1 MVEERVQKILSRAG
15 YGSRR
20 SCEDLITT
28 GRVKVNGKTALLGQ
42 KADAAA
48 DAITVDGKTLPTELQ
63 LRYIA
68 YYKPRFVLCDKV
80 YDDDT
85 RRTVFNMVEGA
96 SELAVVGRLDYES
109 EGLVILTNDG
119 EMVNKLTHP
128 RYQHEKEY
136 RVLLASH
143 PDVKQMEIWRRGVV
157 LEDGHRTSPA
167 SVTVESNAGKGTWIR
182 VILKE
187 GHKRQIRET
196 AKLTGLFVV
205 KLVRTR
211 IATLRLGNL
220 KTGDYRPLT
229 SEEISALK
237 DTSKPPKLLR
247 TPRRLSAPR
256 TFKKTD
262 VEESTKRTD
271 FSKPRTSSSSDS
283 GAGSDAV
290 GTRSPRSKTSVY
302 NSGSRI
308 TNSHSADE
316 KGSRSTT
323 RRPGGTAT
331 RPVGVRTPRSKT
343 STYSSGSR
351 NTDSFK
357 PDDTNTRSTTR
368 KPAGTGTRPVGTR
381 SPRRTTEARPP
392 SESAHTP
399 RRRTDS
405 GTHSDGAQST
415 RSPRSNSRGTS
426 GTGSRSTGTRSTTV
440 RSPRRTTKK
449 ETD

>member
-1 MVEERVQKILSRAG
+1 MVEERVQKILARAG

-28 GRVKVNGKTALLGQ
+28 GRVKVNGKTVLLGQ

-48 DAITVDGKTLPTELQ
+48 DTITVDGKILPTELQ

-80 YDDDT
+80 YEDDS

-96 SELAVVGRLDYES
+96 SDLAVVGRLDYES

-136 RVLLASH
+136 RVLLATH

-182 VILKE
+182 VVLKE

-211 IATLRLGNL
+211 IASLRLGNL
-220 KTGDYRPLT
+220 KSGDYRPLT

-237 DTSKPPKLLR
+237 DTSKPPKLLK
-247 TPRRLSAPR
+247 TPRRIGAPR
-256 TFKKTD
+256 SITKTD
-262 VEESTKRTD
+262 PEEATKRND
-271 FSKPRTSSSSDS
+271 YSKPRMSSRAPRSAE
-283 GAGSDAV
+283 GAGERPANARPTGV
-290 GTRSPRSKTSVY
+290 RGAGARPAGTRTPKT
-302 NSGSRI
+302 
-308 TNSHSADE
+308 
-316 KGSRSTT
+316 TT
-323 RRPGGTAT
+323 
-331 RPVGVRTPRSKT
+331 S
-343 STYSSGSR
+343 YSSGSR
-351 NTDSFK
+351 NTDSYL
-357 PDDTNTRSTTR
+357 PDDNNTRRTTR
-368 KPAGTGTRPVGTR
+368 RPGGTETHPAGTHR
-381 SPRRTTEARPP
+381 PRRTTG
-392 SESAHTP
+392 T
-399 RRRTDS
+399 RTS
-405 GTHSDGAQST
+405 
-415 RSPRSNSRGTS
+415 
-426 GTGSRSTGTRSTTV
+426 GTRSTTV
-440 RSPRRTTKK
+440 RSPRKTSKNDS
-449 ETD
+449 E

>member
-1 MVEERVQKILSRAG
+1 MVEERVQKILARAG

-20 SCEDLITT
+20 SCEELITT
-28 GRVKVNGKTALLGQ
+28 NRVKVNGKTVLLGE
-42 KADAAA
+42 KADATT
-48 DAITVDGKTLPTELQ
+48 DVITVDGKALPTELQ

-136 RVLLASH
+136 RVLVATH

-167 SVTVESNAGKGTWIR
+167 SVTVEGPAGKGTWIR

-211 IATLRLGNL
+211 IASLRLGNL
-220 KTGDYRPLT
+220 KSGDYRPLT
-229 SEEISALK
+229 SEEIAALK
-237 DTSKPPKLLR
+237 DTSRPPRLLK
-247 TPRRLSAPR
+247 TPRRLGAPR
-256 TFKKTD
+256 AHVKTD
-262 VEESTKRTD
+262 PEESTKRND
-271 FSKPRTSSSSDS
+271 FSKPRPSSRTPRTTTDGTSERPA
-283 GAGSDAV
+283 GTRAGS
-290 GTRSPRSKTSVY
+290 
-302 NSGSRI
+302 
-308 TNSHSADE
+308 
-316 KGSRSTT
+316 
-323 RRPGGTAT
+323 T
-331 RPVGVRTPRSKT
+331 RPVGTRPSGTRATSTRPAGVRTTRSTT

-351 NTDSFK
+351 NTDTFTPEEKSAYK
-357 PDDTNTRSTTR
+357 DGKRSTTR
-368 KPAGTGTRPVGTR
+368 KPGGTGTR
-381 SPRRTTEARPP
+381 SPRGSKGSSTR
-392 SESAHTP
+392 TP
-399 RRRTDS
+399 RSSSS
-405 GTHSDGAQST
+405 GPT
-415 RSPRSNSRGTS
+415 SNST
-426 GTGSRSTGTRSTTV
+426 RSTGTRSTTV

-449 ETD
+449 DEK

>member
-1 MVEERVQKILSRAG
+1 MVEERVQKILARAG

-28 GRVKVNGKTALLGQ
+28 GRVKVNGKTVLLGQ

-48 DAITVDGKTLPTELQ
+48 DVITVDGKTLPTELQ

-80 YDDDT
+80 YDDDS
-85 RRTVFNMVEGA
+85 RRTVFTMVEGA
-96 SELAVVGRLDYES
+96 SDLAVVGRLDYES

-136 RVLLASH
+136 RVLLATH

-220 KTGDYRPLT
+220 KPGDYRPLT
-229 SEEISALK
+229 SEEIGALK

-247 TPRRLSAPR
+247 TPRRIGAPR
-256 TFKKTD
+256 STGKTD
-262 VEESTKRTD
+262 PEESTKRND
-271 FSKPRTSSSSDS
+271 YSKPRMSSRTPRSTE
-283 GAGSDAV
+283 GAGEKPASARPSSARPAGTRPTGARSTGARPT
-290 GTRSPRSKTSVY
+290 GTRSPKTTTSY
-302 NSGSRI
+302 SSGSRN
-308 TNSHSADE
+308 TDSYLPDDNNT
-316 KGSRSTT
+316 RSTT
-323 RRPGGTAT
+323 RRPGGTGT
-331 RPVGVRTPRSKT
+331 RPVGTHGPRSSAGT
-343 STYSSGSR
+343 GG
-351 NTDSFK
+351 K
-357 PDDTNTRSTTR
+357 PEGTRSPR
-368 KPAGTGTRPVGTR
+368 KSPAGTGTR
-381 SPRRTTEARPP
+381 
-392 SESAHTP
+392 
-399 RRRTDS
+399 
-405 GTHSDGAQST
+405 SDGAQST
-415 RSPRSNSRGTS
+415 RSPRRTTS
-426 GTGSRSTGTRSTTV
+426 PRPSSTKPSGTRSTTI

-449 ETD
+449 DSE

>member
-1 MVEERVQKILSRAG
+1 MVEERVQKILARAG

-28 GRVKVNGKTALLGQ
+28 GRVKVNGTTVLLGQ

-48 DAITVDGKTLPTELQ
+48 DTITVDGKTLPTELQ

-85 RRTVFNMVEGA
+85 RRTVFTMVEGA
-96 SELAVVGRLDYES
+96 SDLAVVGRLDYES

-136 RVLLASH
+136 RVLVSTH

-157 LEDGHRTSPA
+157 LEDGHKTSPA
-167 SVTVESNAGKGTWIR
+167 SVTVEGSAGKGTWIR

-205 KLVRTR
+205 KLIRTR
-211 IATLRLGNL
+211 IASLRLGNL
-220 KTGDYRPLT
+220 KSGDYRPLT
-229 SEEISALK
+229 SEEIAALK

-247 TPRRLSAPR
+247 APRRTNLTRVP
-256 TFKKTD
+256 KKIDTED
-262 VEESTKRTD
+262 ETKRTD
-271 FSKPRTSSSSDS
+271 FSKPRT
-283 GAGSDAV
+283 GTRTPLNIKRAGSRAD
-290 GTRSPRSKTSVY
+290 
-302 NSGSRI
+302 GSHVARN
-308 TNSHSADE
+308 T
-316 KGSRSTT
+316 
-323 RRPGGTAT
+323 
-331 RPVGVRTPRSKT
+331 T

-351 NTDSFK
+351 NTDSHSTEEAR
-357 PDDTNTRSTTR
+357 PRSTTR
-368 KPAGTGTRPVGTR
+368 RPSGTGTRSVPRSSTGT
-381 SPRRTTEARPP
+381 
-392 SESAHTP
+392 
-399 RRRTDS
+399 
-405 GTHSDGAQST
+405 ST
-415 RSPRSNSRGTS
+415 RSTGTRNNNSDRSGARTNP
-426 GTGSRSTGTRSTTV
+426 RSTGTRSGTNSHSTATHSTTN

-449 ETD
+449 ENG